1 MEVRMLKVLPE
12 KAAKYWDQLSFFI
25 EKALP
30 PTANPNARM
39 IAVFENLLLGRGDL
53 FQFVGYE
60 DSRPVELLG
69 LVILVPFSSFDQE
82 GRNMLVY
89 AIASYKRLG
98 KTTIEEGWKLIV
110 KYAKSVGCNG
120 VVAYVNS
127 ESAAKFLEGLG
138 ADTSQRL
145 VRMEV

>member
-1 MEVRMLKVLPE
+1 
-12 KAAKYWDQLSFFI
+12 
-25 EKALP
+25 
-30 PTANPNARM
+30 
-39 IAVFENLLLGRGDL
+39 
-53 FQFVGYE
+53 
-60 DSRPVELLG
+60 
-69 LVILVPFSSFDQE
+69 
-82 GRNMLVY
+82 MLVY